1 MSNSIDNLADQIR
14 DIGQDLA
21 PDLMELIGRALDVE
35 IARWQ
40 SQAPV
45 DTGALKASI
54 QKRMI
59 DPYTWG
65 VSFLEYGL
73 YQNFGVMG
81 TNNATS
87 QIGVAGFVSAEDRP
101 SSGDKYGF
109 KSSMIGGK
117 LPFGVRVAIARDGIN
132 ANPWFA
138 ATDQQL
144 DQILQRVADRALQ
157 STQL

>member
-14 DIGQDLA
+14 DIGEDLA
-21 PDLMELIGRALDVE
+21 PDLMQLIGRALDVE

-73 YQNFGVMG
+73 YQNFGVEG
-81 TNNATS
+81 INNKTT
-87 QIGVAGFVSAEDRP
+87 QLGVAGFVSSEYRP
-101 SSGDKYGF
+101 KSGAKYGF
-109 KSSMIGGK
+109 TSAPIGGK
-117 LPFGVRVAIARDGIN
+117 LPLDIRFGIAYNGIN